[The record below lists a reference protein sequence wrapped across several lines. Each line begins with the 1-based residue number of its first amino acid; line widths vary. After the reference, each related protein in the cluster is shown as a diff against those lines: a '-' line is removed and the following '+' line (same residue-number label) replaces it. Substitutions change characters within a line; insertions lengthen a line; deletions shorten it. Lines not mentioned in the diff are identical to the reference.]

1 MLANFKVCG
10 YLRKFSSRNFG
21 VWHPRW
27 HKRASTKT
35 RIFRQFVK
43 VFSLES
49 QVSVLYGKLIHQ
61 AKPLD
66 DWSSSGNAGNIEM
79 LNTGTQDCFSGH

>member
-1 MLANFKVCG
+1 VAICENFLHEILGCG
-10 YLRKFSSRNFG
+10 TH
-21 VWHPRW
+21 WW

-35 RIFRQFVK
+35 RIFRQFMK

-49 QVSVLYGKLIHQ
+49 QVSMLYGKLIHQ

-79 LNTGTQDCFSGH
+79 LNTGTQDRFSGH